1 MINNNIMPLEGL
13 ADPHALVEGEFVY
26 IFCGSDKTPRTEDTW
41 RMDKWCILASN
52 NLKDWKIIG
61 EILPQDT
68 YMGNDTENCWAGYI
82 LKKDNRYYWFFSNK
96 NINIGVVVAER
107 VEGPYVDILR
117 KPLIPEGFVDVPCYD
132 PCVYS
137 EDGTYT
143 MFFGAGKYYCVE
155 LTGDLLGIAREPQYV
170 QVLDEYGKEVRV
182 DDKCTVF
189 KYKNKYYLYYGDT
202 YAMSEKL
209 KGPYFLAGRF
219 VGGGHNDVFFWKNK
233 WYVCNEFHETGIF
246 YRGIRVQELHF
257 DENGKVLISSND
269 TGDIQQSKQWDF
281 SRNNQN
287 WFLTNDQD
295 LIEGADGVVFGLTS
309 QIGMRSPV
317 FPGVFLRGNTYMK
330 ICYRWKGVKSKV
342 LLKIEWVDGKGE
354 YWKKTPCEK
363 VISFEVIES
372 GEYQK
377 MKVKLSEKEGIL
389 RKITL
394 IGEDKTHGIINIKM
408 VSVGQKRVKGE
419 CITW

>member
-1 MINNNIMPLEGL
+1 M
-13 ADPHALVEGEFVY
+13 Y
-26 IFCGSDKTPRTEDTW
+26 
-41 RMDKWCILASN
+41 
-52 NLKDWKIIG
+52 
-61 EILPQDT
+61 
-68 YMGNDTENCWAGYI
+68 
-82 LKKDNRYYWFFSNK
+82 
-96 NINIGVVVAER
+96 
-107 VEGPYVDILR
+107 
-117 KPLIPEGFVDVPCYD
+117 
-132 PCVYS
+132 
-137 EDGTYT
+137 
-143 MFFGAGKYYCVE
+143 
-155 LTGDLLGIAREPQYV
+155 
-170 QVLDEYGKEVRV
+170 
-182 DDKCTVF
+182 
-189 KYKNKYYLYYGDT
+189 
-202 YAMSEKL
+202 
-209 KGPYFLAGRF
+209 
-219 VGGGHNDVFFWKNK
+219 
-233 WYVCNEFHETGIF
+233 
-246 YRGIRVQELHF
+246 F

-317 FPGVFLRGNTYMK
+317 FPGVFLRENTYMK
-330 ICYRWKGVKSKV
+330 ICYRWQGVKSKV

-363 VISFEVIES
+363 VISFEVMES

-408 VSVGQKRVKGE
+408 VSVSQKRVKGE